1 MQFSRRSITTKFLLL
16 FLFVGL
22 STVLIV
28 GTYSFYSAKRAIM
41 RRTVDQLI
49 SVRAVKKQQV
59 EYFFTEKIKNL
70 KNLCRNENLGGIFSG
85 GTNDMKTKPGFE
97 QELDHLRNYYLAY
110 DFTNLFLVS
119 GDPRQPRVITTGSDH
134 QQELTPNM
142 LAHIK
147 SILETSRRKDVVV
160 SDLFYRSDS
169 DSVPICLIGCSAGSG
184 KRDSQGTVILEIP
197 ATEINRIMLQNNS
210 KIGLGQSGE
219 AYLVGSDF
227 LMRSASRFIS
237 GSLLRIPVR
246 SETVTLALKGK
257 TGASLTYDYR
267 GIRVFSA
274 YEPLA
279 VAGLNWAIL
288 AEIDYEE
295 AMIPVTGLRNDILL
309 VSVIISFFILGF
321 AQVITKMV
329 TQPIIRLK
337 NAAARLGEGD
347 FDNKVIIHSRDEI
360 GSLAETF
367 NTMSDQVREER
378 RKRILALFDGQEMER
393 RRISRELHDG
403 LGQRLVGAKLHIENC
418 DEDDPACLL
427 KTMQETKSSLHG
439 IVDELRRIS
448 NDLMPAALDELGLET
463 ALKNLCSDV
472 GSQLGIEVDFD
483 ASLSSSP
490 GDNTAVYL
498 FRIAQ
503 EGIHNIIK
511 HAKATSISMQLIGSR
526 ESFIMILED
535 DGIGFNPGQAVKG
548 NGLSNMKE
556 RAGLLGGTFS
566 VESEPGKGTTIRVKI
581 PKQK

>member
-1 MQFSRRSITTKFLLL
+1 MP
-16 FLFVGL
+16 V
-22 STVLIV
+22 
-28 GTYSFYSAKRAIM
+28 
-41 RRTVDQLI
+41 
-49 SVRAVKKQQV
+49 
-59 EYFFTEKIKNL
+59 
-70 KNLCRNENLGGIFSG
+70 
-85 GTNDMKTKPGFE
+85 
-97 QELDHLRNYYLAY
+97 
-110 DFTNLFLVS
+110 
-119 GDPRQPRVITTGSDH
+119 
-134 QQELTPNM
+134 
-142 LAHIK
+142 
-147 SILETSRRKDVVV
+147 
-160 SDLFYRSDS
+160 
-169 DSVPICLIGCSAGSG
+169 CLIGCYVQPAQA
-184 KRDSQGTVILEIP
+184 DSPGTIILEIP

-210 KIGLGQSGE
+210 KIGLGNSGE

-227 LMRSASRFIS
+227 MMRSASRFIS
-237 GSLLRIPVR
+237 GSLLRIPVK
-246 SETVTLALKGK
+246 SETAILALKGQ
-257 TGASLTYDYR
+257 TGASLTDDYR

-279 VAGLNWAIL
+279 VAGLNWVVL

-309 VSVIISFFILGF
+309 VSLIISIFILGF

-337 NAAARLGEGD
+337 NAAARLGEGN
-347 FDNKVIIHSRDEI
+347 FDNKVAIHSKDEI

-403 LGQRLVGAKLHIENC
+403 LGQKLVGTKLHIENC
-418 DEDDPACLL
+418 NEDDPSCLL

-448 NDLMPAALDELGLET
+448 TDLMPAALDELGLET
-463 ALKNLCSDV
+463 ALNNLCSDV
-472 GSQLGIEVDFD
+472 GRQLGIEVDFD
-483 ASLSSSP
+483 ASFTSSP

-511 HAKATSISMQLIGSR
+511 HAKAGSISMQVVENR
-526 ESFIMILED
+526 ESLIMIIED
-535 DGIGFNPGQAVKG
+535 DGIGFNPAHAIKG

-581 PKQK
+581 PKEK

>member
-1 MQFSRRSITTKFLLL
+1 MQFSRKSITTKLLLL
-16 FLFVGL
+16 FLLVGL
-22 STVLIV
+22 SSVLIV

-70 KNLCRNENLGGIFSG
+70 KNLCQNEDLGRIFSG
-85 GTNDMKTKPGFE
+85 RSTASGLD
-97 QELDHLRNYYLAY
+97 QEYERLRNYYLAY
-110 DFTNLFLVS
+110 GFTNIFLVS
-119 GDPRQPRVITTGSDH
+119 NDPRQPHVFSADSNLSN
-134 QQELTPNM
+134 ELTPNI
-142 LAHIK
+142 LSHIH
-147 SILETSRRKDVVV
+147 SIIATTSRSKDVAV
-160 SDLFYRSDS
+160 SDLFYRSGI
-169 DSVPICLIGCSAGSG
+169 DSVPVCLIGCYIQQEQTASP
-184 KRDSQGTVILEIP
+184 GTLILEIP

-210 KIGLGQSGE
+210 RIGLGHSGE

-227 LMRSASRFIS
+227 IMRSASRFIQ
-237 GSLLRIPVR
+237 GSLLRIPVK
-246 SETVTLALKGK
+246 SETVSMALKGQ
-257 TGASLTYDYR
+257 TGASLTDDYR

-274 YEPLA
+274 YEPLE
-279 VAGLNWAIL
+279 VAGLNWVVL

-337 NAAARLGEGD
+337 NAAAKLGEGN
-347 FDNKVIIHSRDEI
+347 FDNKVVIHSKDEI

-403 LGQRLVGAKLHIENC
+403 LGQRLVGTKLHIENC

-427 KTMQETKSSLHG
+427 KTMRETKSSLHG

-463 ALKNLCSDV
+463 ALNNLCSDV
-472 GSQLGIEVDFD
+472 GRQLGIEVDFD
-483 ASLSSSP
+483 ASLTSP
-490 GDNTAVYL
+490 TNNNTAVYF

-511 HAKATSISMQLIGSR
+511 HAKAGSISMQMMENRDSL
-526 ESFIMILED
+526 IMILED
-535 DGIGFNPGQAVKG
+535 DGIGFNPEQAVKG

-556 RAGLLGGTFS
+556 RAVLLGGTFS

-581 PKQK
+581 PK